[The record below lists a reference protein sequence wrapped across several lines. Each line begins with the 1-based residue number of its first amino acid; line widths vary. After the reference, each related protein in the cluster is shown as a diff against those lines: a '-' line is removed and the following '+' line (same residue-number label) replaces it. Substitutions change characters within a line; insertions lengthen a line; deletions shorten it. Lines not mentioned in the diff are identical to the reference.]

1 MNKTNRKIEEDMF
14 IDNDQN
20 IYTKIN
26 FLDENNK
33 DKRQSNNFINFF
45 QKALGE
51 ISNVQNNL
59 KKNVQKFQLNNS
71 DISLNDLMINLQ
83 KSSISIELA
92 IQVRNR
98 IISAYK
104 EIMNQQI

>member
-1 MNKTNRKIEEDMF
+1 MF
-14 IDNDQN
+14 IDNIYDQN
-20 IYTKIN
+20 IYTNID
-26 FLDENNK
+26 FLDTNK
-33 DKRQSNNFINFF
+33 QKNKKSNNFINHF

-51 ISNVQNNL
+51 ISNIQNNS
-59 KKNVQKFQLNNS
+59 KKNIEKFQSNHS
-71 DISLNDLMINLQ
+71 DISLNDIMINLQ

>member
-1 MNKTNRKIEEDMF
+1 MF
-14 IDNDQN
+14 IDNIYNQN
-20 IYTKIN
+20 IYTNID
-26 FLDENNK
+26 FLDTNK
-33 DKRQSNNFINFF
+33 QKNKKSNNFINHF
-45 QKALGE
+45 QTALGE
-51 ISNVQNNL
+51 ISNIQNNS
-59 KKNVQKFQLNNS
+59 KKNIEKFQLNHS
-71 DISLNDLMINLQ
+71 DISLNDIMINLQ

>member
-1 MNKTNRKIEEDMF
+1 MF

-71 DISLNDLMINLQ
+71 DISLNDLMIDLQ

>member
-1 MNKTNRKIEEDMF
+1 MF